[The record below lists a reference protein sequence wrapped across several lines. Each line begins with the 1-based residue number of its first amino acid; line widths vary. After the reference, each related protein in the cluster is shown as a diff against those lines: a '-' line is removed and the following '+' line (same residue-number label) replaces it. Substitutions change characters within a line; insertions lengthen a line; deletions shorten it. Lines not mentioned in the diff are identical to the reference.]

1 MATGNLFLGTARRSV
16 GDVTFYVS
24 KGEQRSRVR
33 RRVIANPRTTR
44 QLVQRSVV
52 ANISRL
58 YSLGQEIFNHSFQG
72 YNTPADNQVRFNKVN
87 VSRLRAL
94 MQQDIEADRD
104 WDLCTARIG
113 ARGIAVAVP
122 FVGLQVSEGSYAQTA
137 FSFNADNNEFR
148 LPAATTNEKIKDFAA
163 RVGLIPGDIYTIVA
177 FFVSSEESDP
187 VGVFSRVETAVP
199 GWCLYPC
206 AFDYA
211 QIEVKAS
218 VTADETVINSETP
231 MSAIFDGAHISGFEG
246 NLLLNEGLSYYSIPL
261 AGSIPSTMGGQALI
275 RSRYGEDLR
284 STSYLVPTHTDSQSD
299 PYYKGMR
306 YGLTFNELQEAWGDA
321 GTVATPDKILTGE
334 DF

>member
-1 MATGNLFLGTARRSV
+1 MATGNFFLGTARRSV

-24 KGEQRSRVR
+24 RGEQRSRVR

-58 YSLGQEIFNHSFQG
+58 YSLGQEIFNHAFQG
-72 YNTPADNQVRFNKVN
+72 YNTPYDNQVRFNKVN

-94 MQQDIEADRD
+94 MLQDIEADRD

-113 ARGIAVAVP
+113 ARGISVAVP
-122 FVGLQVSEGSYAQTA
+122 FIGLQVSEGGYAQTA
-137 FSFNADNNEFR
+137 FTFSESDNMFR
-148 LPAATTNEKIKDFAA
+148 LPAPTTGEKIKDFAA

-177 FFVSSEESDP
+177 FFVSSIESDP
-187 VGVFSRVETAVP
+187 VAIYSRVVP
-199 GWCLYPC
+199 AYPGQCLYPC
-206 AFDYA
+206 TFDYA

-218 VTADETVINSETP
+218 VTTDETVIDANTL
-231 MSAIFDGAHISGFEG
+231 MSALFDAAHA
-246 NLLLNEGLSYYSIPL
+246 LNFSTAALGDGLDFAYTPLSNSIPQ
-261 AGSIPSTMGGQALI
+261 TMGGQALI

-284 STSYLVPTHTDSQSD
+284 STSYLVPTSTDTQTN

-306 YGLTFNELQEAWGDA
+306 YGLTFAELQEAWGNT
-321 GTVATPDKILTGE
+321 GPVATPDKILTGE